1 MYQDNYIL
9 KFLQFAYFVS
19 WFALTKLRTVTSCV
33 HCAMR
38 VGTCA
43 VLSEDTKTETTKL
56 NVAGFRKILSRK
68 FKCIQYVCTSW
79 RSAGN

>member
-43 VLSEDTKTETTKL
+43 VLSEDMKTKTTKL
-56 NVAGFRKILSRK
+56 NVAGFRKKVRHLETEVDNRES
-68 FKCIQYVCTSW
+68 
-79 RSAGN
+79 